1 MAQVSGQLFMAK
13 GLLRDIEERDRVE
26 EERQIDEELAEEEK
40 KRKEAEAEEKEKEER
55 VEMEREAMAKIEEE
69 RARTRKEEEELEQAR
84 VAEER
89 EREQERQE
97 KEREIWTLKAAMSKV
112 MVVLCV
118 FCLGICCVV
127 ARGGRYARGAGKRGN
142 ARRTP
147 QGDPAQADQ
156 YAADRSKE
164 RETICRGSWRCSK
177 KRPCV
182 GASRTW
188 GKRGRGRRTR
198 EA

>member
-1 MAQVSGQLFMAK
+1 MAQVSGQLYMAK

-26 EERQIDEELAEEEK
+26 EERRIDEELAKEET
-40 KRKEAEAEEKEKEER
+40 KRKEAEAEEKEEEMVKKEK
-55 VEMEREAMAKIEEE
+55 EAMAKIEEE
-69 RARTRKEEEELEQAR
+69 RARARKDEEELEQTR

-89 EREQERQE
+89 EREQERE
-97 KEREIWTLKAAMSKV
+97 EMEREIWTLKAAMSKV

-127 ARGGRYARGAGKRGN
+127 ARGRRHTRGAERRGN
-142 ARRTP
+142 ARREP
-147 QGDPAQADQ
+147 QGGPAQADQ
-156 YAADRSKE
+156 CAADRSRE
-164 RETICRGSWRCSK
+164 RETICTGSWRCSK

-182 GASRTW
+182 GASRTR
-188 GKRGRGRRTR
+188 GKRVRGRGTR